1 MNTVSGHNEESTQES
16 FDFVTNLYRD
26 NLNSYQLR
34 VHLDILKATFPTQL
48 KSPQLSFQDVRKY
61 IQNLTEAERS
71 FISEVVTLLKLVL
84 VLPSTNAVSER
95 SFSATRCLKTYL

>member
-16 FDFVTNLYRD
+16 FDFVTNLYHD
-26 NLNSYQLR
+26 DLNSYQLR

-61 IQNLTEAERS
+61 IQNLSEAERS
-71 FISEVVTLLKLVL
+71 FINDVQCSYAVEAYQRCQRVV
-84 VLPSTNAVSER
+84 
-95 SFSATRCLKTYL
+95 F